1 VAVIKKDNFSAF
13 GGNFQTKVLQAL
25 MLDQSFY
32 EKIFEIL
39 YSEYFE
45 MRSHQEI
52 HKLITSYYEKYKT
65 VPTIDTLEVEIR
77 VIDDVILKEES
88 YIILNE
94 IKKSSVADLKYI
106 KDEALS
112 FCKNQKMKKA
122 LLQSVDYLQQGNFDE
137 IFKTIKEALNA
148 GENTE
153 VGHNYFDHFD
163 ARVLMMNRSAISTGW
178 KVVDDV
184 LNGGY
189 GRGELSV
196 YIAGTG
202 IGKSWALAYAG
213 YGALKQ
219 SKTVLHYTFE
229 LYEHAVGSRYDALIS
244 GTPIDQIQPNK
255 DFVKGKIEEFNTQ
268 YNGKLII
275 KSYPTKTATVNA
287 IRNHINKLAH
297 FNIVPD
303 ILIVDYADLMSTR
316 KSYEQKRYEL
326 ESIYEEL
333 RALAGELQIPVVTAS
348 QTNRSSLDDEVV
360 TLAAI
365 SESYAKAQVAD
376 VIISISR
383 RLDDKRLNKAK
394 MYIAKNRAG
403 KDGIVF
409 PMIMNT
415 TAAKLDVL
423 EETGIDP
430 ELEFGNDRAIKES
443 IQKHFIKK
451 NGEKSNG

>member
-1 VAVIKKDNFSAF
+1 VSVIKKDSFSAF
-13 GGNFQTKVLQAL
+13 GANFQTKVLQAL
-25 MLDQSFY
+25 IFDQSFY

-52 HKLITSYYEKYKT
+52 HKLITTYYEKYKT

-77 VIDDVILKEES
+77 VIEDVILKEES
-88 YIILNE
+88 YLVLNE
-94 IKKSSVADLKYI
+94 IKKSSIADLKYI

-122 LLQSVDYLQQGNFDE
+122 LLQSVDYLQQGNFED
-137 IFKTIKEALNA
+137 IFKIIKEALNA

-163 ARVLMMNRSAISTGW
+163 ARILMMNRSAVSTGW
-178 KVVDDV
+178 PVLDAY

-189 GRGELSV
+189 GKGELAV
-196 YIAGTG
+196 FIAGTG

-213 YGALKQ
+213 KGALEKG
-219 SKTVLHYTFE
+219 KTVLHYTFE
-229 LYEHAVGSRYDALIS
+229 LYEHAVGSRYDAIIS
-244 GTPIDQIQPNK
+244 GIPIDQIQPNK
-255 DFVKGKIEEFNTQ
+255 EFVKQKIENFNQTN
-268 YNGKLII
+268 NGRLII
-275 KSYPTKTATVNA
+275 KNYPTKTASVNT

-297 FNIVPD
+297 FSIVPD
-303 ILIVDYADLMSTR
+303 IIIVDYADLMSTR

-333 RALAGELQIPVVTAS
+333 RALAGELQVPIVTAS
-348 QTNRSSLDDEVV
+348 QTNRGSMEDEVV

-365 SESYAKAQVAD
+365 SESFAKAQVAD
-376 VIISISR
+376 VILSISR
-383 RLDDKRLNKAK
+383 RLEDKRQNKGK
-394 MYIAKNRAG
+394 LYIAKNRAG
-403 KDGIVF
+403 KDGVVL

-415 TAAKLDVL
+415 TTATMDVL
-423 EETGIDP
+423 EEAGLDP
-430 ELEFGNDRAIKES
+430 ELEFGADRAIKDTLR
-443 IQKHFIKK
+443 KHYKPK
-451 NGEKSNG
+451 E